1 MPLKFTYQSAG
12 VDQEAE
18 DELMPQIFAHMR
30 RTFGPQVLS
39 QSGGYGGLF
48 SLNRQSKLLGH
59 RLKTPVLVAGA
70 DGVGTKLKIAFMMDK
85 HDTVGIDLVAMSVN
99 DILCAGAK
107 PLFFLDYIATGKLDR
122 SRVEQIVKGVADG
135 CEQADCALLGGET
148 AQMPDFYAA
157 GEYELAGFAVGV
169 VDSDRV
175 MDPAI
180 VKPGHVAL
188 GIASNGLH
196 SNGFSLVRKVLFDH
210 AKMSVSDRVAD
221 LGCTLGEEL
230 LRPTRIYVRGV
241 QALKTV
247 YEVKRI
253 PTGVSHITGGG
264 IPGNVPRVVPEG
276 CVVRIKRGTWP
287 VPPIF
292 DFIQKVGELDDE
304 EMFSVF
310 NMGLGMILMA
320 PPFYVDACKRRLEE
334 HGETVYIV
342 GDVRE
347 GKRGVTILK

>member
-18 DELMPQIFAHMR
+18 DALMPQIFAHMR

-39 QSGGYGGLF
+39 HAGGYGGLF
-48 SLNRQSKLLGH
+48 SLNRQTKLLGRH
-59 RLKTPVLVAGA
+59 MKTPVLVAGA

-99 DILCAGAK
+99 DILCQGAK
-107 PLFFLDYIATGKLDR
+107 PLFFLDYIATGRLDATR
-122 SRVEQIVKGVADG
+122 IEKIIKGVADG
-135 CEQADCALLGGET
+135 CELADCALLGGET
-148 AQMPDFYAA
+148 AQMPDFYGP
-157 GEYELAGFAVGV
+157 GEYDLAGFAVGV
-169 VDSDRV
+169 VDIDRV
-175 MDPAI
+175 MDPAL
-180 VKPGHVAL
+180 VQPGHVVL
-188 GIASNGLH
+188 GLASNGLH

-210 AKMSVSDRVAD
+210 AKMNVTDHVAE
-221 LGCTLGEEL
+221 LGGTLGEEL
-230 LRPTRIYVRGV
+230 LRPTRIYVRSV
-241 QALKTV
+241 QALRTV

-253 PTGVSHITGGG
+253 PTGVCHITGGG
-264 IPGNVPRVVPEG
+264 MAGNIPRIVPEG
-276 CVVRIKRGTWP
+276 CVVRVKRGSWP

-292 DFIQKVGELDDE
+292 DVIQKTGELDDE

-310 NMGLGMILMA
+310 NMGLGMTLIV
-320 PPFYVDACKRRLEE
+320 PPYYADACKRRLEQ
-334 HGETVYIV
+334 HGETVYVV